1 MNALARLGPLV
12 HPLLA
17 ALQVEVAAQAA
28 PPLELLRHGV
38 VGQVP
43 ARVLHQRHRDAGVDG
58 VLRVRPRHRFVFE
71 EAFLPVGEGRS
82 LLSLF
87 SSEWI
92 SLIKRPR

>member
-1 MNALARLGPLV
+1 MDALARLGPLI

-17 ALQVEVAAQAA
+17 ALQVEVTAEAA

-58 VLRVRPRHRFVFE
+58 VLRVRPRHRLVLE
-71 EAFLPVGEGRS
+71 ESLLPVGERR
-82 LLSLF
+82 SLF
-87 SSEWI
+87 SLLESG
-92 SLIKRPR
+92 SV